1 MEKSQGIKARVKLEH
16 VKGAELAYIYEKKEL
31 YNLGFKPSEYDKFE
45 TYLNVGDL
53 IKIAEVEHKI
63 IKIHTK
69 VLEELIG
76 SEDFGGSNMYGLGEQ
91 QSFNFQITYVLDD
104 NFKI

>member
-1 MEKSQGIKARVKLEH
+1 MEKSQGIKARVKFVH
-16 VKGAELAYIYEKKEL
+16 VKGAELGYIYEKKEL
-31 YNLGFKPSEYDKFE
+31 YKLGLKPSEYDKFE
-45 TYLNVGDL
+45 TYLNVNDL
-53 IKIAEVEHKI
+53 IKIAETEYKI

-76 SEDFGGSNMYGLGEQ
+76 GEDLGGINMYGIGEQ

-104 NFKI
+104 NF